1 MTRTARE
8 ISVYGYYHVVQ
19 KGCGGQLIFED
30 ADDRLYLIRLIASKC
45 QKFKVDVI
53 AWCLMDNHIHLLLDD
68 GHAHLSDCMHSIT
81 TAYAMYFNSKTGRR
95 GPVFQD
101 RFKSVPI
108 LDDDQLLNCVRYIH
122 DNPAKARIGIASLYR
137 WSSFSE
143 YMGYPGICKTDCVLG
158 LLGNSQRFFAFST
171 SGEPNGYCFRY
182 GAHVSDTDALEF
194 AQALLKPYEPHYL
207 NALPKGVRDDCIR
220 KLKSEGFSIKQI
232 VRLTGIGHCTIQKV
246 KVEK

>member
-30 ADDRLYLIRLIASKC
+30 ADDRIYLIRLLASKC
-45 QKFKVDVI
+45 RKYDVNII

-68 GHAHLSDCMHSIT
+68 EHVHLSDCMHSVA
-81 TAYAMYFNSKTGRR
+81 TAYAMYFNAKTGRK

-108 LDDDQLLNCVRYIH
+108 LNDDQLLNCVRYIH
-122 DNPAKARIGIASLYR
+122 DNPAKARIGTASLYR

-143 YMGYPGICKTDCVLG
+143 YMGYPGICMTECVLG
-158 LLGNSQRFFAFST
+158 LLGDSQRFFAFST
-171 SGEPNGYCFRY
+171 SGEPNRYCFRD
-182 GAHVSDTDALEF
+182 GAHVSDIDALEF
-194 AQALLKPYEPHYL
+194 AQALLKPYEPHHL
-207 NALPKGVRDDCIR
+207 KALPKAVRDNYIR
-220 KLKSEGFSIKQI
+220 TLKNEGFSIKQI

-246 KVEK
+246 KLDQ

>member
-8 ISVYGYYHVVQ
+8 ISEYGFYHVVQ

-30 ADDRLYLIRLIASKC
+30 EDDRLYLIRLIASKC

-68 GHAHLSDCMHSIT
+68 EHAHLSDCMHSIT
-81 TAYAMYFNSKTGRR
+81 TAYAMYFNSKTGRK
-95 GPVFQD
+95 GPLFQD

-122 DNPAKARIGIASLYR
+122 DNPAKARIDTASLYR

-143 YMGYPGICKTDCVLG
+143 YMGYPGICKTDMRARVA
-158 LLGNSQRFFAFST
+158 R
-171 SGEPNGYCFRY
+171 
-182 GAHVSDTDALEF
+182 EF
-194 AQALLKPYEPHYL
+194 PE
-207 NALPKGVRDDCIR
+207 VFCI
-220 KLKSEGFSIKQI
+220 
-232 VRLTGIGHCTIQKV
+232 
-246 KVEK
+246 

>member
-122 DNPAKARIGIASLYR
+122 DNPAKARIGTASLYR
-137 WSSFSE
+137 W
-143 YMGYPGICKTDCVLG
+143 
-158 LLGNSQRFFAFST
+158 RA
-171 SGEPNGYCFRY
+171 
-182 GAHVSDTDALEF
+182 ALASIWAIREF
-194 AQALLKPYEPHYL
+194 
-207 NALPKGVRDDCIR
+207 
-220 KLKSEGFSIKQI
+220 
-232 VRLTGIGHCTIQKV
+232 VRLIACSGCSGIPRDFLHLAPRASPMAIASV
-246 KVEK
+246 MALM

>member
-30 ADDRLYLIRLIASKC
+30 VDDRLYLIRLIASKC

-122 DNPAKARIGIASLYR
+122 DNPAKARIGTASLYR
-137 WSSFSE
+137 WSSLSLRRRCSNLTSLTISKLC
-143 YMGYPGICKTDCVLG
+143 PRTCVMTVSVSLKARAFR
-158 LLGNSQRFFAFST
+158 SSRSCVSRASATARFKKS
-171 SGEPNGYCFRY
+171 
-182 GAHVSDTDALEF
+182 
-194 AQALLKPYEPHYL
+194 
-207 NALPKGVRDDCIR
+207 
-220 KLKSEGFSIKQI
+220 KLKSSSFQA
-232 VRLTGIGHCTIQKV
+232 R
-246 KVEK
+246 

>member
-8 ISVYGYYHVVQ
+8 ISEYGFYHVVQ

-30 ADDRLYLIRLIASKC
+30 EDDRLYLIRLIASKC

-68 GHAHLSDCMHSIT
+68 EHAHLSDCMHSIT
-81 TAYAMYFNSKTGRR
+81 TAYAMYFNSKTGRKC
-95 GPVFQD
+95 PLFQD

-122 DNPAKARIGIASLYR
+122 DNPAKARIDTASLYR

-143 YMGYPGICKTDCVLG
+143 YMGYPGICKTDCVLE

-182 GAHVSDTDALEF
+182 GAHVSDADALEF
-194 AQALLKPYEPHYL
+194 AQALLKPYEPHHL
-207 NALPKGVRDDCIR
+207 KALPKGVRDDCIR

>member
-81 TAYAMYFNSKTGRR
+81 TAYAMYFNSKTGRK

-122 DNPAKARIGIASLYR
+122 DNPAKARIDTSSLYR

-158 LLGNSQRFFAFST
+158 LLGNSQRFLHLAPRASPMAIA
-171 SGEPNGYCFRY
+171 S
-182 GAHVSDTDALEF
+182 VMALM
-194 AQALLKPYEPHYL
+194 
-207 NALPKGVRDDCIR
+207 
-220 KLKSEGFSIKQI
+220 
-232 VRLTGIGHCTIQKV
+232 
-246 KVEK
+246 